1 MVIKNSKFL
10 LQQTRH
16 AFTMLELVF
25 AIVIIGIAVL
35 ALPTVLLTGASS
47 QEQTLKEEGIMLTTT
62 KISQI
67 LTFPWDASSSPS
79 GALIMSTSQ
88 VLNTAGDTD
97 LNRNGISDFR
107 IGHFQDELRRR
118 MSPEST
124 PRAAGAIGGV
134 NNIGRFNGET
144 VTVGAGGSKAAGYKK
159 EYQTTS
165 LVSYVADAADYNTA
179 TNTNLSF
186 NFTTADPGTTTN
198 IKMVQVS
205 TSEMDPA
212 GAWIPIIQMTSY
224 SANIGEAEFFR
235 RRY

>member
-10 LQQTRH
+10 LQQTHH

-35 ALPTVLLTGASS
+35 ALPTVLLTSASS

-67 LTFPWDASSSPS
+67 LTFPWDQNSSPT
-79 GALIMSTSQ
+79 AVMSTSQ
-88 VLNTAGDTD
+88 VLNTAGDAD
-97 LNRNGISDFR
+97 LNRNGTTDFR
-107 IGHFQDELRRR
+107 IGHFPDELRRR
-118 MSPEST
+118 MSPNSAQ
-124 PRAAGAIGGV
+124 RSAGAIGGV
-134 NNIGRFNGET
+134 NNIGSFNGEA
-144 VTVGAGGSKAAGYKK
+144 VTVGAAGSDQGYKK
-159 EYQTTS
+159 QYRTTT
-165 LVSYVADAADYNTA
+165 LVRYVADAADYNIA
-179 TNTNLSF
+179 ADTNLIF

-198 IKMVQVS
+198 IKMIQVS

-212 GAWIPIIQMTSY
+212 GAWVPIIQMTAY
-224 SANIGEAEFFR
+224 SANIGEAEFFK